1 MLCYINYKRVDKPL
15 EIPNLEVEI
24 GFGRGDFIVK
34 LAKERPEK
42 NYLGIELSQISVEKL
57 MKRVEREKLKNVYC
71 TRIDAY
77 WGFFLLFEDE
87 QVENIYMNYP
97 DPWFKKRHHKRRLTT
112 PERLY
117 IFARRLKTGG
127 EIRIRSDNR
136 EFIDFTIETAKF
148 LECFEIKE
156 GILDVKEPLTKYEEK
171 WLSMGRTLYRL
182 NLKKL
187 RKPKEVPH
195 PTIEEVRELFPVKVK
210 AKELKA
216 EFIENREF
224 KLGEEVYF
232 KTFKLWEK
240 DGSYLIE
247 SLLSEKGYYQKFF
260 IQLKRKGEEFVID
273 VSPFSE
279 VLRTRNLQRAI
290 NKVAELVESL

>member
-1 MLCYINYKRVDKPL
+1 MHCYINYKRIKKPL
-15 EIPNLEVEI
+15 KIPNLEVEI

-34 LAKERPEK
+34 LAKENPEK
-42 NYLGIELSQISVEKL
+42 NFLGIELSQISVDKL
-57 MKRVEREKLKNVYC
+57 LRRVERENLKNVYC

-87 QVENIYMNYP
+87 QVQNIYMNYP

-117 IFARRLKTGG
+117 IFAKRLRTEG

-136 EFIDFTIETAKF
+136 DFIEFTIETAK
-148 LECFEIKE
+148 LLKCFEIDE

-182 NLKKL
+182 IL
-187 RKPKEVPH
+187 RKVSKPKEVPH
-195 PTIEEVRELFPVKVK
+195 PTIEEVEKLFPIKVK
-210 AKELKA
+210 AKVLKGDI
-216 EFIENREF
+216 FENKEF
-224 KLGEEVYF
+224 KLSDEVYF
-232 KTFKLWEK
+232 KTFKLWER
-240 DGSYLIE
+240 DGSYLLE
-247 SLLSEKGYYQKFF
+247 SLLSERGYYQKFF
-260 IQLKRKGEEFVID
+260 IQLKKKGDEFVID

-279 VLRTRNLQRAI
+279 VLRTRNLQKAI
-290 NKVAELVESL
+290 EKIAELVNSL